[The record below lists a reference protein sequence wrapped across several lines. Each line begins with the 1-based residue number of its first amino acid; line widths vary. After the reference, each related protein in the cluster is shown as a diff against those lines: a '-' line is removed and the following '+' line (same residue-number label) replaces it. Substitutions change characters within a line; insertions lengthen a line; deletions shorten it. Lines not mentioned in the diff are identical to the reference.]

1 MTEPSDAAPTLEEG
15 AAAYVGAAGS
25 EMDRRSRVEL
35 TRFVSWYGSHRLMR
49 EMTAHGVAQYQEVHG
64 ANATELSE
72 RLLPIKAFLAH
83 AKKVGW
89 IENNLG
95 VHLRVK
101 KSASGKKAGDSP
113 TVPAVPAAPSDRIAM
128 TAQGLKATKAELAR
142 LVTQRA
148 DHSQA
153 VGAAMADKD
162 FRENAP
168 LDAARDAQAHHE
180 ARIRHLEHQVHK
192 ADVVTPE
199 SRGNLEQ
206 AHVGSRVM
214 LTNLVSHQ
222 SVQYTLVGPNEV
234 DAAAGRISVAS
245 PMGQAVLG
253 GSAGSEIEVTAPSGA
268 IQFRIERVE
277 G

>member
-1 MTEPSDAAPTLEEG
+1 MAEPNDAAPTLEEA
-15 AAAYVGAAGS
+15 AAAYAAAAGS
-25 EMDRRSRVEL
+25 GLDRRARVEL
-35 TRFVSWYGSHRLMR
+35 ARFVSWYGAHRSIR

-64 ANATELSE
+64 TNATDLSE
-72 RLLPIKAFLAH
+72 RLLPIKAFLAY
-83 AKKVGW
+83 AKKAGW
-89 IENNLG
+89 TVSNLG

-101 KSASGKKAGDSP
+101 KTAGGKKVGERP
-113 TVPAVPAAPSDRIAM
+113 APSSVANDRIAM
-128 TAQGLKATKAELAR
+128 TAQGLEATKAELAR
-142 LVTQRA
+142 LVKQRA
-148 DHSQA
+148 DHAQA

-180 ARIRHLEHQVHK
+180 ARIRQLEHQVHK
-192 ADVVTPE
+192 AEVVTPE
-199 SRGNLEQ
+199 SRGSREQ

-234 DAAAGRISVAS
+234 DAAVGKISVAS
-245 PMGQAVLG
+245 PMGQAILG
-253 GSAGSEIEVTAPSGA
+253 GSVGSEIEVAAPVGA
-268 IQFRIERVE
+268 IRFRIERVE

>member
-1 MTEPSDAAPTLEEG
+1 MAEPNDAARTLEEA
-15 AAAYVGAAGS
+15 AAAYLAAAGS
-25 EMDRRSRVEL
+25 ALDRRARVEL
-35 TRFVSWYGSHRLMR
+35 ARFVSWYGAHRPMKG
-49 EMTAHGVAQYQEVHG
+49 MTAHGVAQYQEVHG
-64 ANATELSE
+64 ANSTDLSE

-83 AKKVGW
+83 AKKAEW
-89 IENNLG
+89 IESNLG

-101 KSASGKKAGDSP
+101 KAPGGKRAGDGPAASP
-113 TVPAVPAAPSDRIAM
+113 TPNDRIAM
-128 TAQGLKATKAELAR
+128 TAQGLEATKAELAR

-148 DHSQA
+148 DHAQV

-180 ARIRHLEHQVHK
+180 ARIRQLEHQVHT
-192 ADVVTPE
+192 AEVVTPE
-199 SRGNLEQ
+199 SRGNREQ

-234 DAAAGRISVAS
+234 DAAAGKISVAS
-245 PMGQAVLG
+245 PMGQAILG
-253 GSAGSEIEVTAPSGA
+253 GSAGSEIEVAAPSGT
-268 IQFRIERVE
+268 IHFRIERVDW
-277 G
+277 